1 MKKLT
6 ALFMVGCLLLAGCGN
21 EQKEV
26 KMINPIP
33 DTTME
38 NLTDS
43 ILSVSLEE
51 GDAYVDDN
59 GIMQMDLKIYT
70 HDKYDMVDIS
80 QMKEGDMI
88 ITHNEEI
95 EVVSIEQ
102 FESGLIF
109 INGGLENGGI
119 DLFTDENGVY
129 YETGFDDARNW
140 YEVGEAT
147 IRVSTD
153 FEGVD
158 NADPEQGEILL
169 YPGSFL
175 IGEVVN
181 YNFTPYNT
189 TVRVEGGQI
198 VGMNRVF
205 VP

>member
-1 MKKLT
+1 LT
-6 ALFMVGCLLLAGCGN
+6 ALFMVGCLLLAGCDN

>member
-1 MKKLT
+1 
-6 ALFMVGCLLLAGCGN
+6 MVGCLLLAGCDN

>member
-1 MKKLT
+1 MKKLM
-6 ALFMVGCLLLAGCGN
+6 ALLMMGCMLLTGCGN
-21 EQKEV
+21 EQKDV
-26 KMINPIP
+26 KMITPLP

-80 QMKEGDMI
+80 QMKEGDKI
-88 ITHNEEI
+88 ITHNAEI

-102 FESGLIF
+102 LESGLIF

-119 DLFTDENGVY
+119 DLFTDDSGVY
-129 YETGFDDARNW
+129 FETGFDDVRSW

-175 IGEVVN
+175 VGEIEN

-198 VGMNRVF
+198 VEMNRVF